1 MDEQFDLIVVG
12 SGAGALLSAIRAAD
26 AGLKPLVV
34 EKSHQIGG
42 TSAISGGA
50 IWIPLNSDMPSAGV
64 ADDIERAFLYVKT
77 CAKGMATDDRVLAY
91 VESAKLMTQ
100 YLSEIGIPYRCMPQ
114 YADYYPDVPGA
125 LPGGRTMDPVDFD
138 GDNLGIK
145 ALEDVRPT
153 NPGQLIFGRMQMN
166 AFEARI
172 MLAREP
178 QAKWMLLRI
187 MLRYAFDFRWRLR
200 SKRDRRLT
208 GGQALIAGLYAAIRK
223 RNIPVWLNCPL
234 KSLTIDRNDGDRVS
248 GVIVEREGRLLPLLA
263 KCAVVL
269 GAGGFER
276 NQSMREQ
283 YLPSPTQSGWTAT
296 PPSCNTGD
304 AILAGA
310 AIGAQLHLMS
320 HTWGAPTMEVPQEEK
335 YRAVFVERSLPGCI
349 VVNQLGKRF
358 LNESGPYPEFQQAMF
373 EEHHK
378 NRGAIPA
385 WIVFDADFRANNP
398 MGPLIPS
405 SVAPDHKL
413 PKDWLGTV
421 YWKGETLEDLAS
433 QIGIAPTGLVASARR
448 MTEFAV
454 SGKDLEF
461 DRGGNCF
468 DRYYGDPTL
477 KNPNLG
483 PIAKGPFYA
492 MKLFPGDIGTKGGL
506 LTDLNARV
514 LNVTGQ
520 PIGGLYCIGNNS
532 ASVMGPAYPGAGS
545 TLGPAMTFAY
555 RAVAHMTGKSIALER
570 TDLLE
575 A

>member
-1 MDEQFDLIVVG
+1 MDEKFDLIVVG
-12 SGAGALLSAIRAAD
+12 SGAGALLAAIRAAD

-34 EKSHQIGG
+34 EKSDLIGG

-50 IWIPLNSDMPSAGV
+50 IWIPMNHDMPAAGV
-64 ADDIERAFLYVKT
+64 EDDIERAFLYVKT
-77 CAKGMATDDRVLAY
+77 CAKGLATDDRVLAY
-91 VESAKLMTQ
+91 IESAKVMTR
-100 YLSEIGIPYRCMPQ
+100 YLSEIGIPYRCMPE
-114 YADYYPDVPGA
+114 YADYYPNVPGA

-138 GDNLGIK
+138 GDKLGRD

-187 MLRYAFDFRWRLR
+187 MLRYALDLRWRVS

-208 GGQALIAGLYAAIRK
+208 GGQALIAGLYAATRK
-223 RNIPVWLNCPL
+223 RNIPVWLNCPF
-234 KSLTIDRNDGDRVS
+234 KSLTTDSNDGGRVN
-248 GVIVEREGRLLPLLA
+248 GVIVEKEGRLQPLLA
-263 KCAVVL
+263 KHAVVL

-283 YLPSPTQSGWTAT
+283 YLPSPTQSDWTAT
-296 PPSCNTGD
+296 APSCNTGD
-304 AILAGA
+304 TILAGA
-310 AIGAQLHLMS
+310 AIGAQLHLMG
-320 HTWGAPTMEVPQEEK
+320 HTWGAPTLRVPQEEK
-335 YRAVFVERSLPGCI
+335 NRAVFVERSLPGCM
-349 VVNQLGKRF
+349 VVNQQGRRF

-373 EEHHK
+373 AEHHK
-378 NRGAIPA
+378 NGGAIPA

-413 PKDWLGTV
+413 PTDWLGTV
-421 YWKGETLEDLAS
+421 YWKGETLDDLAR
-433 QIGIAPTGLVASARR
+433 QIAVEPAGLVASARR
-448 MTEFAV
+448 MTDFAIT
-454 SGKDLEF
+454 GKDLEF
-461 DRGGNCF
+461 DRGGNYF
-468 DRYYGDPTL
+468 DRYYGDPRL

-514 LNVTGQ
+514 LDLSGQ
-520 PIGGLYCIGNNS
+520 PIEGLYCIGNNS

-545 TLGPAMTFAY
+545 TLGPAMAFAY
-555 RAVAHMTGKSIALER
+555 RAIAHITGKPIALER
-570 TDLLE
+570 ADLLQT
-575 A
+575 